1 MDGAAT
7 TEEEDRLI
15 DPHDLLKHIPD
26 DVLLEA
32 VKARGLVDE
41 HLLPPDDAVI
51 VGDLEV
57 DPVGCVATWRGA
69 AVRLSRRETEVL
81 YALATMR
88 WQGIRV
94 VRPERFAAK
103 VFRGWEQREALDNLR
118 VHLSGIRG
126 KLPGLIGSKPYVGY
140 WLNVDGAQEAAA

>member
-1 MDGAAT
+1 M
-7 TEEEDRLI
+7 I

-57 DPVGCVATWRGA
+57 DPIGTVATWRGQ
-69 AVRLSRRETEVL
+69 AVQLSRRESEVL
-81 YALATMR
+81 YAFAKMR

-94 VRPERFAAK
+94 ARPQTLARR
-103 VFRGWEQREALDNLR
+103 VFRGWDTQDAVLNLR
-118 VHLSGIRG
+118 VHLSGIRS
-126 KLPGLIGSKPYVGY
+126 KLPGLIGSKPFVGY